1 MKIIAAATIL
11 GAFICYSLMAVAI
24 SITLSSRPIT
34 GGYKEDFSR
43 IVSIPLWPG
52 LVYQMLQVLED
63 SSDG

>member
-11 GAFICYSLMAVAI
+11 GGLICYGLIAVAI
-24 SITLSSRPIT
+24 STMLSSQPIT
-34 GGYKEDFSR
+34 GGYKEEFSR
-43 IVSIPLWPG
+43 MVSIPLWPG